1 MLPAEPSYLW
11 STFKSFLNRTLPALP
26 HPPPLSV
33 YTFFLKITCPPQKIL
48 LYLNQKTVIKTKNT
62 MNTLLIM
69 GWASLA
75 TWAIPNTIKDEDL
88 RHGMRLVLVSMSI
101 GVLIG
106 ALVF

>member
-11 STFKSFLNRTLPALP
+11 STFKSLLNRTLPALP

-33 YTFFLKITCPPQKIL
+33 YTPPSKTTCPPQKIL
-48 LYLNQKTVIKTKNT
+48 LYLNQKQTF

>member
-33 YTFFLKITCPPQKIL
+33 YTPPSKTTCHPQKIL
-48 LYLNQKTVIKTKNT
+48 LYLNQKQTF

-88 RHGMRLVLVSMSI
+88 RYGMRLVLVSMSI

>member
-1 MLPAEPSYLW
+1 
-11 STFKSFLNRTLPALP
+11 
-26 HPPPLSV
+26 
-33 YTFFLKITCPPQKIL
+33 
-48 LYLNQKTVIKTKNT
+48 

-75 TWAIPNTIKDEDL
+75 TWAIPNAFKDEDL
-88 RHGMRLVLVSMSI
+88 RYGMRLVLVSMSI

>member
-11 STFKSFLNRTLPALP
+11 RTFKSLLNRTLPALP

-33 YTFFLKITCPPQKIL
+33 YTPPSKTTCHPQKIL
-48 LYLNQKTVIKTKNT
+48 LYLNQKQTF

-75 TWAIPNTIKDEDL
+75 TWAIPNAFKDEDL
-88 RHGMRLVLVSMSI
+88 RYGMRLVLGSMSI

>member
-1 MLPAEPSYLW
+1 M
-11 STFKSFLNRTLPALP
+11 PALP

-33 YTFFLKITCPPQKIL
+33 YTFLSKITCPPQNTL
-48 LYLNQKTVIKTKNT
+48 LYLNQKQTF
-62 MNTLLIM
+62 MNALLIM

-88 RHGMRLVLVSMSI
+88 RYGMRLVLGSMSI
-101 GVLIG
+101 GVIIG

>member
-1 MLPAEPSYLW
+1 MS
-11 STFKSFLNRTLPALP
+11 
-26 HPPPLSV
+26 
-33 YTFFLKITCPPQKIL
+33 L
-48 LYLNQKTVIKTKNT
+48 LYLNQKQTF
-62 MNTLLIM
+62 MNALLIM

-88 RHGMRLVLVSMSI
+88 RHGMRLVLASMSI

>member
-11 STFKSFLNRTLPALP
+11 RTFKSLLNRTLPALS

-33 YTFFLKITCPPQKIL
+33 YTPPSKITCPPQKIL
-48 LYLNQKTVIKTKNT
+48 LYLNQKQTF

-75 TWAIPNTIKDEDL
+75 TWAIPNAFKDEDL
-88 RHGMRLVLVSMSI
+88 RYGMRLVLVSMSI

>member
-11 STFKSFLNRTLPALP
+11 RTFKSLLNRTLPALP

-33 YTFFLKITCPPQKIL
+33 YTPPSKTTCPPQKIL
-48 LYLNQKTVIKTKNT
+48 LYLNQKQTF

>member
-1 MLPAEPSYLW
+1 MLFS
-11 STFKSFLNRTLPALP
+11 
-26 HPPPLSV
+26 
-33 YTFFLKITCPPQKIL
+33 KITCPPQNTL
-48 LYLNQKTVIKTKNT
+48 LYLNQKTF
-62 MNTLLIM
+62 MNALLIM

-88 RHGMRLVLVSMSI
+88 RYGMRLVLGSMSI

>member
-11 STFKSFLNRTLPALP
+11 STFKSLLNRTLPALP

-33 YTFFLKITCPPQKIL
+33 YTPPSKTTCHPQKIL
-48 LYLNQKTVIKTKNT
+48 LYLNQKQTF

-75 TWAIPNTIKDEDL
+75 TWVIPNTIKDEDL

>member
-11 STFKSFLNRTLPALP
+11 RTFKSLLNRTLPALP

-33 YTFFLKITCPPQKIL
+33 YTPPSKTTCPPQKIL
-48 LYLNQKTVIKTKNT
+48 LYLNQKQTF

-75 TWAIPNTIKDEDL
+75 TWAIPNAFKDEDL

>member
-33 YTFFLKITCPPQKIL
+33 YTPPSKTTCPPQKIL
-48 LYLNQKTVIKTKNT
+48 LYLNQKQTF

-75 TWAIPNTIKDEDL
+75 TWAIPNAFKDEDL
-88 RHGMRLVLVSMSI
+88 RYGMRLVLVSMSI

>member
-11 STFKSFLNRTLPALP
+11 STFKSLLNRTLPALP

-33 YTFFLKITCPPQKIL
+33 YTPPSKTTCHPQKIL
-48 LYLNQKTVIKTKNT
+48 LYLNQKQTF

>member
-11 STFKSFLNRTLPALP
+11 STFKSLLNRTLPALP

-33 YTFFLKITCPPQKIL
+33 YTPPSKTTCHPQKIL
-48 LYLNQKTVIKTKNT
+48 LYLNQKQTF

-75 TWAIPNTIKDEDL
+75 TWAIPNAFKDEDL
-88 RHGMRLVLVSMSI
+88 RYGMRLVLVSMSI